1 MDRPDLAPPL
11 CVGGE
16 VTRTLFS
23 WQAASAGYAQSMHEI
38 GTMHYLGDGV
48 EPDSD
53 EAVRW
58 FRRAAEL
65 GVSGSMYLLR
75 ECLLAGEARTRS
87 TRDET

>member
-1 MDRPDLAPPL
+1 
-11 CVGGE
+11 
-16 VTRTLFS
+16 
-23 WQAASAGYAQSMHEI
+23 
-38 GTMHYLGDGV
+38 MHYLGDGV

-65 GVSGSMYLLR
+65 GVSGSMYLLG
-75 ECLLAGEARTRS
+75 ECLLAGEARARC

>member
-1 MDRPDLAPPL
+1 
-11 CVGGE
+11 
-16 VTRTLFS
+16 
-23 WQAASAGYAQSMHEI
+23 MHEI

-65 GVSGSMYLLR
+65 GVSNVELVTPLALHLLHR
-75 ECLLAGEARTRS
+75 ACVSTKYALLT
-87 TRDET
+87 